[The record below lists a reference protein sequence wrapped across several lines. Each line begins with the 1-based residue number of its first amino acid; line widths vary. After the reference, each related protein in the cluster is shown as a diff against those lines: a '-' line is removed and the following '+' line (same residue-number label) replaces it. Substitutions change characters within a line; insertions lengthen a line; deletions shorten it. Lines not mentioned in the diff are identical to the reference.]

1 MSKLLFAVKAYN
13 SIRLTFGILDPI
25 GRIAEIALE
34 KHEKDKEQK
43 TIEERGYYVDEKGHV
58 VLVDK
63 KESKRRI
70 GF

>member
-34 KHEKDKEQK
+34 KHEKDKEQEREK
-43 TIEERGYYVDEKGHV
+43 RGYYVDEKGHI